1 MKKEEDLTLG
11 TPIFR
16 IIFHIDL
23 NAFFASCETTL
34 RPELQKLPLA
44 ITGEKSSK
52 RGIVVTANYVARQ
65 YGVHSAMPLMQ
76 AKKKCPSL
84 VVVAANFDLYRKI
97 SQQFIDLLHTY
108 SDKVEKASID
118 EAYVDVTHLYHQVHP
133 LLLAQQ
139 IQARILNELKIGCSI
154 GIAPNKFLAKMASD
168 MKKPN
173 GITVLRKRDLPKMLW
188 PLPIEEMFG
197 IGKAS
202 SPKLKQ
208 LGINTINDLVHYKDV
223 EKIEQL
229 FGRHALKWIEDA
241 KGNDQT
247 PINPNK
253 YEVPS
258 SIGHS
263 TTFAKDYCFDE
274 EIKAEAKR
282 MCIKTSNRLKRYQLY
297 AKTISIQLKDNT
309 FKQITRSKTV
319 EVPIQT
325 VSEIYPIIEELFEE
339 HWEGQPLRLVGV
351 NTTNLVSTNKV
362 TQQLNLFNYQSF
374 ATEEKLN
381 QTLQKIKTKHG
392 NHLIQK
398 GIQKGQK
405 NK

>member
-1 MKKEEDLTLG
+1 MG

-23 NAFFASCETTL
+23 NAFFASCETIL
-34 RPELQKLPLA
+34 RPELQNLPLA

-76 AKKKCPSL
+76 AKKKCPHL
-84 VVVAANFDLYRKI
+84 VVASANFDLYRKI
-97 SQQFIDLLHTY
+97 SQQFIQLLHEY
-108 SDKVEKASID
+108 SDQVEKASID
-118 EAYVDVTHLYHQVHP
+118 EAYVDVTHLYQEIHP
-133 LLLAQQ
+133 LHLAQQ
-139 IQARILNELKIGCSI
+139 IQQRIFNELKIGCSI
-154 GIAPNKFLAKMASD
+154 GVAPNKFLAKMASD

-173 GITVLRKRDLPKMLW
+173 GITVLRKRDLPHILW
-188 PLPIEEMFG
+188 PMPIEEMFG
-197 IGKAS
+197 VGKAS

-208 LGINTINDLVHYKDV
+208 LGINTIGDLVHYKDV
-223 EKIEQL
+223 DKIEQL
-229 FGRHALKWIEDA
+229 FGHHALKWIENA
-241 KGNDQT
+241 KGNDQN

-263 TTFAKDYCFDE
+263 TTFSKDYCFDE

-282 MCIKTSNRLKRYQLY
+282 MCIKTSNRLKKYGLY
-297 AKTISIQLKDNT
+297 AKTISIQLKDT
-309 FKQITRSKTV
+309 SFKQITRSQTV
-319 EVPIQT
+319 QVPIQS
-325 VSEIYPIIEELFEE
+325 VNELHPIIEELFDE
-339 HWEGQPLRLVGV
+339 HWEGQALRLIGV
-351 NTTNLVSTNKV
+351 NTTNLVNTNKV

-374 ATEEKLN
+374 ASEEKLN
-381 QTLQKIKTKHG
+381 QTIQQIKTKHG
-392 NHLIQK
+392 THLIQK

-405 NK
+405 

>member
-1 MKKEEDLTLG
+1 MG

-23 NAFFASCETTL
+23 NAFFASCETIL
-34 RPELQKLPLA
+34 RPELQNLPLA

-76 AKKKCPSL
+76 AKKKCPHL
-84 VVVAANFDLYRKI
+84 VVASANFDLYRKI
-97 SQQFIDLLHTY
+97 SQQFIQLLHEY
-108 SDKVEKASID
+108 SDQVEKASID
-118 EAYVDVTHLYHQVHP
+118 EAYVDVTHLYQEIHP
-133 LLLAQQ
+133 LHLAQQ
-139 IQARILNELKIGCSI
+139 IQQRIFNELKIGCSI
-154 GIAPNKFLAKMASD
+154 GVAPNKFLAKMASD

-173 GITVLRKRDLPKMLW
+173 GITVLRKRDLPHILW
-188 PLPIEEMFG
+188 PMPIEEMFG
-197 IGKAS
+197 VGKAS

-208 LGINTINDLVHYKDV
+208 LGINTIGDLVHYKDV
-223 EKIEQL
+223 DKIEQL
-229 FGRHALKWIEDA
+229 FGHHALKWIENA
-241 KGNDQT
+241 KGNDQN

-263 TTFAKDYCFDE
+263 TTFSKDYCFAE

-282 MCIKTSNRLKRYQLY
+282 MCIKTSNRLKKYGLY
-297 AKTISIQLKDNT
+297 AKTISIQLKDT
-309 FKQITRSKTV
+309 SFKQITRSQTV
-319 EVPIQT
+319 QVPIQS
-325 VSEIYPIIEELFEE
+325 VNELYPIIEELFDE
-339 HWEGQPLRLVGV
+339 HWEGQALRLIGV
-351 NTTNLVSTNKV
+351 NTTNLVNTNKV

-374 ATEEKLN
+374 ASEEKLN
-381 QTLQKIKTKHG
+381 QTIQQIKTKHG
-392 NHLIQK
+392 THLIQK

-405 NK
+405 

>member
-1 MKKEEDLTLG
+1 MG

-23 NAFFASCETTL
+23 NAFFASCETIL
-34 RPELQKLPLA
+34 RPELQNLPLA

-76 AKKKCPSL
+76 AKKKCPHL
-84 VVVAANFDLYRKI
+84 VVASANFDLYRKI
-97 SQQFIDLLHTY
+97 SQQFIQLLHEY
-108 SDKVEKASID
+108 SDQVEKASID
-118 EAYVDVTHLYHQVHP
+118 EAYVDVTHLYQEIHP
-133 LLLAQQ
+133 LHLAQQ
-139 IQARILNELKIGCSI
+139 IQQRIFNELKIGCSI

-173 GITVLRKRDLPKMLW
+173 GITVLRKRDLPHILW
-188 PLPIEEMFG
+188 PMPIEEMFG
-197 IGKAS
+197 VGKAS

-208 LGINTINDLVHYKDV
+208 LGINTIGDLVHYKDV
-223 EKIEQL
+223 DKIEQL
-229 FGRHALKWIEDA
+229 FGHHALKWIENA
-241 KGNDQT
+241 KGNDQN

-263 TTFAKDYCFDE
+263 TTFSKDYCFDE
-274 EIKAEAKR
+274 EIKAEARR
-282 MCIKTSNRLKRYQLY
+282 MCIKTSNRLKKYGLY
-297 AKTISIQLKDNT
+297 AKTISIQLKDT
-309 FKQITRSKTV
+309 SFKQITRSQTV
-319 EVPIQT
+319 QVPIQS
-325 VSEIYPIIEELFEE
+325 VNELYPIIEELFDE
-339 HWEGQPLRLVGV
+339 HWEGQALRLIGV
-351 NTTNLVSTNKV
+351 NTTNLVNTNKV

-374 ATEEKLN
+374 ASEEKLN
-381 QTLQKIKTKHG
+381 QTIQQIKTKHG
-392 NHLIQK
+392 THLIQK

-405 NK
+405 

>member
-1 MKKEEDLTLG
+1 MG

-23 NAFFASCETTL
+23 NAFFASCETIL
-34 RPELQKLPLA
+34 RPELQNLPLA

-76 AKKKCPSL
+76 AKKKCPHL
-84 VVVAANFDLYRKI
+84 VVASANFDLYRKI
-97 SQQFIDLLHTY
+97 SQQFIQLLHEY
-108 SDKVEKASID
+108 SDQVEKASID
-118 EAYVDVTHLYHQVHP
+118 EAYVDVTHLYQEIHP
-133 LLLAQQ
+133 LHLAQQ
-139 IQARILNELKIGCSI
+139 IQQRIFNELKIGCSI

-173 GITVLRKRDLPKMLW
+173 GITVLRKRDLPHILW
-188 PLPIEEMFG
+188 PMPIEEMFG
-197 IGKAS
+197 VGKAS

-208 LGINTINDLVHYKDV
+208 LGINTFGDLVHYKDV
-223 EKIEQL
+223 DKIEQL
-229 FGRHALKWIEDA
+229 FGHHALKWIENA
-241 KGNDQT
+241 KGNDQN

-263 TTFAKDYCFDE
+263 TTFSKDYCFDE

-282 MCIKTSNRLKRYQLY
+282 MCIKTSNRLKKYGLY
-297 AKTISIQLKDNT
+297 AKTISIQLKDT
-309 FKQITRSKTV
+309 SFKQITRSQTV
-319 EVPIQT
+319 QVPIQS
-325 VSEIYPIIEELFEE
+325 VNELYPIIEELFDE
-339 HWEGQPLRLVGV
+339 HWEGQALRLIGV
-351 NTTNLVSTNKV
+351 NTTNLVNTNKV

-374 ATEEKLN
+374 ASEEKLN
-381 QTLQKIKTKHG
+381 QTIQQIKTKHG
-392 NHLIQK
+392 THLIQK

-405 NK
+405 

>member
-1 MKKEEDLTLG
+1 MG

-23 NAFFASCETTL
+23 NAFFASCETIL
-34 RPELQKLPLA
+34 RPELQNLPLA

-76 AKKKCPSL
+76 AKKKCPHL
-84 VVVAANFDLYRKI
+84 VVASANFDLYRKI
-97 SQQFIDLLHTY
+97 SQQFIQLLHEY
-108 SDKVEKASID
+108 SDQVEKASID
-118 EAYVDVTHLYHQVHP
+118 EAYVDVTHLYQEIHP
-133 LLLAQQ
+133 LHLAQQ
-139 IQARILNELKIGCSI
+139 IQQRIFNELKIGCSI

-173 GITVLRKRDLPKMLW
+173 GITVLRKRDLPHILW
-188 PLPIEEMFG
+188 PMPIEEMFG
-197 IGKAS
+197 VGKAS

-208 LGINTINDLVHYKDV
+208 LGINTIGDLVHYKDV
-223 EKIEQL
+223 DKIEQL
-229 FGRHALKWIEDA
+229 FGHHALKWIENA
-241 KGNDQT
+241 KGNDQN

-263 TTFAKDYCFDE
+263 TTFSKDYCFAE

-282 MCIKTSNRLKRYQLY
+282 MCIKTSNRLKKYGLY
-297 AKTISIQLKDNT
+297 AKTISIQLKDT
-309 FKQITRSKTV
+309 SFKQITRSQTV
-319 EVPIQT
+319 QIPIQS
-325 VSEIYPIIEELFEE
+325 VNELYPIIEELFDE
-339 HWEGQPLRLVGV
+339 HWEGQALRLIGV
-351 NTTNLVSTNKV
+351 NTTNLVNTNKV

-374 ATEEKLN
+374 ASEEKLN
-381 QTLQKIKTKHG
+381 QTIQQIKTKHG
-392 NHLIQK
+392 THLIQK

-405 NK
+405 

>member
-1 MKKEEDLTLG
+1 MG

-23 NAFFASCETTL
+23 NAFFASCETIL
-34 RPELQKLPLA
+34 RPELQNLPLA

-76 AKKKCPSL
+76 AKKKCPHL
-84 VVVAANFDLYRKI
+84 VVASANFDLYRKI
-97 SQQFIDLLHTY
+97 SQQFIQLLHEY
-108 SDKVEKASID
+108 SDQVEKASID
-118 EAYVDVTHLYHQVHP
+118 EAYVDVTHLYQEIHP
-133 LLLAQQ
+133 LHLAQQ
-139 IQARILNELKIGCSI
+139 IQQRIFNELKIGCSI
-154 GIAPNKFLAKMASD
+154 GVAPNKFLAKMASD

-173 GITVLRKRDLPKMLW
+173 GITVLRKRDLPHILW
-188 PLPIEEMFG
+188 PMPIEEMFG
-197 IGKAS
+197 VGKAS

-208 LGINTINDLVHYKDV
+208 LGINTIGDLVHYKDV
-223 EKIEQL
+223 DKIEQL
-229 FGRHALKWIEDA
+229 FGHHALKWIENA
-241 KGNDQT
+241 KGNDQN

-263 TTFAKDYCFDE
+263 TTFSKDYCFDE

-282 MCIKTSNRLKRYQLY
+282 MCIKTSNRLKKYGLY
-297 AKTISIQLKDNT
+297 AKTISIQLKDT
-309 FKQITRSKTV
+309 SFKQITRSQTV
-319 EVPIQT
+319 QVPIQS
-325 VSEIYPIIEELFEE
+325 VNELYPIIEELFDE
-339 HWEGQPLRLVGV
+339 HWEGQALSLIGV
-351 NTTNLVSTNKV
+351 NTTNLVNTNKV

-374 ATEEKLN
+374 ASEEKLN
-381 QTLQKIKTKHG
+381 QTIQQIKTKHG
-392 NHLIQK
+392 THLIQK

-405 NK
+405 

>member
-1 MKKEEDLTLG
+1 MG

-23 NAFFASCETTL
+23 NAFFASCETIL
-34 RPELQKLPLA
+34 RPELQNLPLA

-76 AKKKCPSL
+76 AKKKCPHL
-84 VVVAANFDLYRKI
+84 VVASANFDLYRKI
-97 SQQFIDLLHTY
+97 SQQFIQLLHEY
-108 SDKVEKASID
+108 SDQVEKASID
-118 EAYVDVTHLYHQVHP
+118 EAYVDVTHLYQEIHP
-133 LLLAQQ
+133 LHLAQQ
-139 IQARILNELKIGCSI
+139 IQQRILNELKIGCSI
-154 GIAPNKFLAKMASD
+154 GVAPNKFLAKMASD

-173 GITVLRKRDLPKMLW
+173 GISVLRKRDLPHILW
-188 PLPIEEMFG
+188 PMPIEEMFG
-197 IGKAS
+197 VGKAS

-208 LGINTINDLVHYKDV
+208 LGINTIGDLVHYKDV
-223 EKIEQL
+223 DKIEQL
-229 FGRHALKWIEDA
+229 FGHHALKWIENA
-241 KGNDQT
+241 KGNDQN

-263 TTFAKDYCFDE
+263 TTFSKDYCFDE

-282 MCIKTSNRLKRYQLY
+282 MCIKTSNRLKKYGLY
-297 AKTISIQLKDNT
+297 AKTISIQLKDT
-309 FKQITRSKTV
+309 SFKQITRSQTV
-319 EVPIQT
+319 QVPIQS
-325 VSEIYPIIEELFEE
+325 VNELYPIIEELFDE
-339 HWEGQPLRLVGV
+339 HWEGQALRLIGV
-351 NTTNLVSTNKV
+351 NTTNLVNTNKV

-374 ATEEKLN
+374 ASEEKLN
-381 QTLQKIKTKHG
+381 QTIQQIKTKHG
-392 NHLIQK
+392 THLIQK

-405 NK
+405 

>member
-1 MKKEEDLTLG
+1 MGE
-11 TPIFR
+11 PIFR

-23 NAFFASCETTL
+23 NAFFASCETIL
-34 RPELQKLPLA
+34 RPELQNLPLA

-76 AKKKCPSL
+76 AKKKCPHL
-84 VVVAANFDLYRKI
+84 VVASANFDLYRKI
-97 SQQFIDLLHTY
+97 SQQFIQLLHEY
-108 SDKVEKASID
+108 SDQVEKASID
-118 EAYVDVTHLYHQVHP
+118 EAYVDVTHLYQEIHP
-133 LLLAQQ
+133 LHLAQQ
-139 IQARILNELKIGCSI
+139 IQQRIFNELKIGCSI

-173 GITVLRKRDLPKMLW
+173 GITVLRKRDLPHILW
-188 PLPIEEMFG
+188 PMPIEEMFG
-197 IGKAS
+197 VGKAS

-208 LGINTINDLVHYKDV
+208 LGINTIGDLVHYKDV
-223 EKIEQL
+223 DKIEQL
-229 FGRHALKWIEDA
+229 FGHHALKWIENA
-241 KGNDQT
+241 KGNDQN

-263 TTFAKDYCFDE
+263 TTFSKDYCFDE

-282 MCIKTSNRLKRYQLY
+282 MCIKTSNRLKKYGLY
-297 AKTISIQLKDNT
+297 AKTISIQLKDT
-309 FKQITRSKTV
+309 SFKQITRSQTV
-319 EVPIQT
+319 QVPIQS
-325 VSEIYPIIEELFEE
+325 VNELYPIIEELFDE
-339 HWEGQPLRLVGV
+339 HWEGQALRLIGV
-351 NTTNLVSTNKV
+351 NTTNLVNTNKV

-374 ATEEKLN
+374 ASEEKLN
-381 QTLQKIKTKHG
+381 QTIQQIKTKHG
-392 NHLIQK
+392 THLIQK

-405 NK
+405 

>member
-1 MKKEEDLTLG
+1 MG

-23 NAFFASCETTL
+23 NAFFASCETIL
-34 RPELQKLPLA
+34 RPELQNLPLA

-76 AKKKCPSL
+76 AKKKCPHL
-84 VVVAANFDLYRKI
+84 VVASANFDLYRKI
-97 SQQFIDLLHTY
+97 SQQFIQLLHEY
-108 SDKVEKASID
+108 SDQVEKASID
-118 EAYVDVTHLYHQVHP
+118 EAYVDVTHLYQEIHP
-133 LLLAQQ
+133 LHLAQQ
-139 IQARILNELKIGCSI
+139 IQQRIFNELKIGCSI
-154 GIAPNKFLAKMASD
+154 GVAPNKFLAKMASD

-173 GITVLRKRDLPKMLW
+173 GITVLRKRDLPHILW
-188 PLPIEEMFG
+188 PMPIEEMFG
-197 IGKAS
+197 VGKAS

-208 LGINTINDLVHYKDV
+208 LGINTIGDLVHYKDV
-223 EKIEQL
+223 DKIEQL
-229 FGRHALKWIEDA
+229 FGHHALKWIENA
-241 KGNDQT
+241 KGNDQN

-263 TTFAKDYCFDE
+263 TTFSKDYCFDE

-282 MCIKTSNRLKRYQLY
+282 MCIKTSNRLKKYGLY
-297 AKTISIQLKDNT
+297 AKTISIQLKDT
-309 FKQITRSKTV
+309 SFKQITRSQTV
-319 EVPIQT
+319 QIPIQS
-325 VSEIYPIIEELFEE
+325 VNELYPIIEELFDE
-339 HWEGQPLRLVGV
+339 HWEGQALRLIGV
-351 NTTNLVSTNKV
+351 NTTNLVNTNKV

-374 ATEEKLN
+374 ASEEKLN
-381 QTLQKIKTKHG
+381 QTIQQIKTKHG
-392 NHLIQK
+392 THLIQK

-405 NK
+405 

>member
-1 MKKEEDLTLG
+1 MG

-23 NAFFASCETTL
+23 NAFFASCETIL
-34 RPELQKLPLA
+34 RPELQNLPLA

-76 AKKKCPSL
+76 AKKKCPHL
-84 VVVAANFDLYRKI
+84 VVASANFDLYRKI
-97 SQQFIDLLHTY
+97 SQQFIQLLHEY
-108 SDKVEKASID
+108 SDQVEKASID
-118 EAYVDVTHLYHQVHP
+118 EAYVDVTHLYQEIHP
-133 LLLAQQ
+133 LHLAQQ
-139 IQARILNELKIGCSI
+139 IQQRILNELKIGCSI
-154 GIAPNKFLAKMASD
+154 GVAPNKFLAKMASD

-173 GITVLRKRDLPKMLW
+173 GITVLRKRDLPHILW
-188 PLPIEEMFG
+188 PMPIEEMFG
-197 IGKAS
+197 VGKAS

-208 LGINTINDLVHYKDV
+208 LGINTIGDLVHYKDV
-223 EKIEQL
+223 DKIEQL
-229 FGRHALKWIEDA
+229 FGHHALKWIENA
-241 KGNDQT
+241 KGNDQN

-263 TTFAKDYCFDE
+263 TTFSKDYCFAE

-282 MCIKTSNRLKRYQLY
+282 MCIKTSNRLKKYGLY
-297 AKTISIQLKDNT
+297 AKTISIQLKDT
-309 FKQITRSKTV
+309 SFKQITRSQTV
-319 EVPIQT
+319 QIPIQS
-325 VSEIYPIIEELFEE
+325 VNELYPIIEELFDE
-339 HWEGQPLRLVGV
+339 HWEGQALRLIGV
-351 NTTNLVSTNKV
+351 NTTNLVNTNKV

-374 ATEEKLN
+374 ASEEKLN
-381 QTLQKIKTKHG
+381 QTIQQIKTKHG
-392 NHLIQK
+392 THLIQK

-405 NK
+405 

>member
-1 MKKEEDLTLG
+1 MG

-23 NAFFASCETTL
+23 NAFFASCETIL
-34 RPELQKLPLA
+34 RPELQNLPLA

-76 AKKKCPSL
+76 AKKKCPHL
-84 VVVAANFDLYRKI
+84 VVASANFDLYRKI
-97 SQQFIDLLHTY
+97 SQQFIQLLHEY
-108 SDKVEKASID
+108 SDQVEKASID
-118 EAYVDVTHLYHQVHP
+118 EAYVDVTHLYQEIHP
-133 LLLAQQ
+133 LHLAQQ
-139 IQARILNELKIGCSI
+139 IQQRILSELKIGCSI
-154 GIAPNKFLAKMASD
+154 GVAPNKFLAKMASD

-173 GITVLRKRDLPKMLW
+173 GITVLRKRDLPHILW
-188 PLPIEEMFG
+188 PMPIEEMFG
-197 IGKAS
+197 VGKAS

-208 LGINTINDLVHYKDV
+208 LGINTIGDLVHYKDV
-223 EKIEQL
+223 DKIEQL
-229 FGRHALKWIEDA
+229 FGHHALKWIENA
-241 KGNDQT
+241 KGNDQN

-263 TTFAKDYCFDE
+263 TTFSKDYCFDE

-282 MCIKTSNRLKRYQLY
+282 MCIKTSNRLKKYGLY
-297 AKTISIQLKDNT
+297 AKTISIQLKDT
-309 FKQITRSKTV
+309 SFKQITRSQTV
-319 EVPIQT
+319 QIPIQS
-325 VSEIYPIIEELFEE
+325 VNELYPIIEELFDE
-339 HWEGQPLRLVGV
+339 HWEGQALRLIGV
-351 NTTNLVSTNKV
+351 NTTNLVNTNKV

-374 ATEEKLN
+374 ASEEKLN
-381 QTLQKIKTKHG
+381 QTIQQIKTKHG
-392 NHLIQK
+392 THLIQK

-405 NK
+405 

>member
-1 MKKEEDLTLG
+1 MG

-23 NAFFASCETTL
+23 NAFFASCETIL
-34 RPELQKLPLA
+34 RPELQNLPLA

-76 AKKKCPSL
+76 AKKKCPHL
-84 VVVAANFDLYRKI
+84 VVASANFDLYRKI
-97 SQQFIDLLHTY
+97 SQQFIQLLHEY
-108 SDKVEKASID
+108 SDQVEKASID
-118 EAYVDVTHLYHQVHP
+118 EAYVDVTHLYQEIHP
-133 LLLAQQ
+133 LHLAQQ
-139 IQARILNELKIGCSI
+139 IQQRILNELKIGCSI
-154 GIAPNKFLAKMASD
+154 GVAPNKFLAKMASD

-173 GITVLRKRDLPKMLW
+173 GITVLRKRDLPHILW
-188 PLPIEEMFG
+188 PMPIEEMFG
-197 IGKAS
+197 VGKAS

-208 LGINTINDLVHYKDV
+208 LGINTIGDLVHYKDV
-223 EKIEQL
+223 DKIEQL
-229 FGRHALKWIEDA
+229 FGHHALKWIENA
-241 KGNDQT
+241 KGNDQN

-263 TTFAKDYCFDE
+263 TTFSKDYCFDE

-282 MCIKTSNRLKRYQLY
+282 MCIKTSNRLKKYGLY
-297 AKTISIQLKDNT
+297 AKTISIQLKDT
-309 FKQITRSKTV
+309 SFKQITRSQTV
-319 EVPIQT
+319 QIPIQS
-325 VSEIYPIIEELFEE
+325 VNELYPIIEELFDE
-339 HWEGQPLRLVGV
+339 HWEGQALRLIGV
-351 NTTNLVSTNKV
+351 NTTNLVNTNKV

-374 ATEEKLN
+374 ASEEKLN
-381 QTLQKIKTKHG
+381 QTIQQIKTKHG
-392 NHLIQK
+392 THLIQK

-405 NK
+405 

>member
-1 MKKEEDLTLG
+1 MG

-23 NAFFASCETTL
+23 NAFFASCETIL
-34 RPELQKLPLA
+34 RPELQNLPLA

-76 AKKKCPSL
+76 AKKKCPHL
-84 VVVAANFDLYRKI
+84 VVASANFDLYRKI
-97 SQQFIDLLHTY
+97 SQQFIQLLHEY
-108 SDKVEKASID
+108 SDQVEKASID
-118 EAYVDVTHLYHQVHP
+118 EAYVDVTHLYQEIHP
-133 LLLAQQ
+133 LHLAQQ
-139 IQARILNELKIGCSI
+139 IQQRILNELKIGCSI
-154 GIAPNKFLAKMASD
+154 GVAPNKFLAKMASD

-173 GITVLRKRDLPKMLW
+173 GITVLRKRDLPHILW
-188 PLPIEEMFG
+188 PMPIEEMFG
-197 IGKAS
+197 VGKAS

-208 LGINTINDLVHYKDV
+208 LGINTIGDLVHYKDV
-223 EKIEQL
+223 DKIEQL
-229 FGRHALKWIEDA
+229 FGHHALKWIENA
-241 KGNDQT
+241 KGNDQN

-263 TTFAKDYCFDE
+263 TTFSKDYCFDE

-282 MCIKTSNRLKRYQLY
+282 MCIKTSNRLKKYGLY
-297 AKTISIQLKDNT
+297 AKTISIQLKDT
-309 FKQITRSKTV
+309 SFKQITRSQTV
-319 EVPIQT
+319 QVPIQS
-325 VSEIYPIIEELFEE
+325 VNELYPIIEELFDE
-339 HWEGQPLRLVGV
+339 HWEGQALRLIGV
-351 NTTNLVSTNKV
+351 NTTNLVNTNKV

-374 ATEEKLN
+374 ASEEKLN
-381 QTLQKIKTKHG
+381 QTIQQIKPKHG
-392 NHLIQK
+392 THLIQK

-405 NK
+405 

>member
-1 MKKEEDLTLG
+1 MG

-23 NAFFASCETTL
+23 NAFFASCETIL
-34 RPELQKLPLA
+34 RPELQNLPLA

-76 AKKKCPSL
+76 AKKKCPHL
-84 VVVAANFDLYRKI
+84 VVASANFDLYRKI
-97 SQQFIDLLHTY
+97 SQQFIQLLHEY
-108 SDKVEKASID
+108 SDQVEKASID
-118 EAYVDVTHLYHQVHP
+118 EAYVDVTHLYQEIHP
-133 LLLAQQ
+133 LHLAQQ
-139 IQARILNELKIGCSI
+139 IQQRIFNELKIGCSI

-173 GITVLRKRDLPKMLW
+173 GITVLRKRDLPHILW
-188 PLPIEEMFG
+188 PMPIEEMFG
-197 IGKAS
+197 VGKAS

-208 LGINTINDLVHYKDV
+208 LGINTIGDLVHYKDV
-223 EKIEQL
+223 DKIEQL
-229 FGRHALKWIEDA
+229 FGHHALKWIENA
-241 KGNDQT
+241 KGNDQN

-263 TTFAKDYCFDE
+263 TTFSKDYCFDE

-282 MCIKTSNRLKRYQLY
+282 MCIKTSNRLKKYGLY
-297 AKTISIQLKDNT
+297 AKTISIQLKDT
-309 FKQITRSKTV
+309 SFKQITRSQTV
-319 EVPIQT
+319 QVPIQS
-325 VSEIYPIIEELFEE
+325 VNELYPIIEELFDE
-339 HWEGQPLRLVGV
+339 HWEGQALRLIGV
-351 NTTNLVSTNKV
+351 NTTNLVNTNKV

-374 ATEEKLN
+374 ASEEKLN
-381 QTLQKIKTKHG
+381 QTIQQIKTKHG
-392 NHLIQK
+392 THLIQK
-398 GIQKGQK
+398 GIQKG
-405 NK
+405 

>member
-1 MKKEEDLTLG
+1 MG

-23 NAFFASCETTL
+23 NAFFASCETIL
-34 RPELQKLPLA
+34 RPELQNLPLA

-76 AKKKCPSL
+76 AKKKCPRL
-84 VVVAANFDLYRKI
+84 VVASANFDLYRKI
-97 SQQFIDLLHTY
+97 SQQFIQLLHEY
-108 SDKVEKASID
+108 SDQVEKASID
-118 EAYVDVTHLYHQVHP
+118 EAYVDVTHLYQEIHP
-133 LLLAQQ
+133 LHLAQQ
-139 IQARILNELKIGCSI
+139 IQQRIFNELKIGCSI
-154 GIAPNKFLAKMASD
+154 GVAPNKFLAKMASD

-173 GITVLRKRDLPKMLW
+173 GITVLRKRDLPHILW
-188 PLPIEEMFG
+188 PMPIEEMFG
-197 IGKAS
+197 VGKAS

-208 LGINTINDLVHYKDV
+208 LGINTIGDLVHYKDV
-223 EKIEQL
+223 DKIEQL
-229 FGRHALKWIEDA
+229 FGHHALKWIENA
-241 KGNDQT
+241 KGNDQN

-263 TTFAKDYCFDE
+263 TTFSKDYCFDE

-282 MCIKTSNRLKRYQLY
+282 MCIKTSNRLKKYGLY
-297 AKTISIQLKDNT
+297 AKTISIQLKDT
-309 FKQITRSKTV
+309 SFKQITRSQTV
-319 EVPIQT
+319 QVPIQS
-325 VSEIYPIIEELFEE
+325 VNELYPIIEELFDE
-339 HWEGQPLRLVGV
+339 HWEGQALRLIGV
-351 NTTNLVSTNKV
+351 NTTNLVNTNKV

-374 ATEEKLN
+374 ASEEKLN
-381 QTLQKIKTKHG
+381 QTIQQIKTKHG
-392 NHLIQK
+392 THLIQK

-405 NK
+405 

>member
-1 MKKEEDLTLG
+1 MG

-16 IIFHIDL
+16 IIFHIDF
-23 NAFFASCETTL
+23 NAVFASCETIL
-34 RPELQKLPLA
+34 RPELQNLPLA

-76 AKKKCPSL
+76 AKKKCPHL
-84 VVVAANFDLYRKI
+84 VVASANFDLYRKI
-97 SQQFIDLLHTY
+97 SQQFIQLLHEY
-108 SDKVEKASID
+108 SDQVEKASID
-118 EAYVDVTHLYHQVHP
+118 EAYVDVTHLYQEIHP
-133 LLLAQQ
+133 LHLAQQ
-139 IQARILNELKIGCSI
+139 IQQRIFNELKIGCSI

-173 GITVLRKRDLPKMLW
+173 GITVLRKRDLPHILW
-188 PLPIEEMFG
+188 PMPIEEMFG
-197 IGKAS
+197 VGKAS

-208 LGINTINDLVHYKDV
+208 LGINTIGDLVHYKDV
-223 EKIEQL
+223 DKIEQL
-229 FGRHALKWIEDA
+229 FGHHALKWIENA
-241 KGNDQT
+241 KGNDQN

-263 TTFAKDYCFDE
+263 TTFSKDYCFDE

-282 MCIKTSNRLKRYQLY
+282 MCIKTSNRLKKYGLY
-297 AKTISIQLKDNT
+297 AKTISIQLKDT
-309 FKQITRSKTV
+309 SFKQITRSQTV
-319 EVPIQT
+319 QVPIQS
-325 VSEIYPIIEELFEE
+325 VNELYPIIEELFDE
-339 HWEGQPLRLVGV
+339 HWEGQALRLIGV
-351 NTTNLVSTNKV
+351 NTTNLVNTNKV

-374 ATEEKLN
+374 ASEEKLN
-381 QTLQKIKTKHG
+381 QTIQQIKTKHG
-392 NHLIQK
+392 THLIQK

-405 NK
+405 

>member
-1 MKKEEDLTLG
+1 MG

-23 NAFFASCETTL
+23 NAFFASCETIL
-34 RPELQKLPLA
+34 RPELQNLPLA

-76 AKKKCPSL
+76 AKKKCPHL
-84 VVVAANFDLYRKI
+84 VVASANFDLYRKI
-97 SQQFIDLLHTY
+97 SQQFIQLLHEY
-108 SDKVEKASID
+108 SDQVEKASID
-118 EAYVDVTHLYHQVHP
+118 EAYVDVTHLYQEIHP
-133 LLLAQQ
+133 LHLAQQ
-139 IQARILNELKIGCSI
+139 IQQRILNELKIGCSI
-154 GIAPNKFLAKMASD
+154 GVAPNKFLAKMASD

-173 GITVLRKRDLPKMLW
+173 GITVLRKRDLPHILW
-188 PLPIEEMFG
+188 PMPIEEMFG
-197 IGKAS
+197 VGKAS

-208 LGINTINDLVHYKDV
+208 LGINTIGDLVHYKDV
-223 EKIEQL
+223 DKIEQL
-229 FGRHALKWIEDA
+229 FGHHALKWIENA
-241 KGNDQT
+241 KGNDQN

-263 TTFAKDYCFDE
+263 TTFSKDYCFDE

-282 MCIKTSNRLKRYQLY
+282 MCIKTSNRLKKYGLY
-297 AKTISIQLKDNT
+297 AKTISIQLKDT
-309 FKQITRSKTV
+309 SFKQITRSQTV
-319 EVPIQT
+319 QVPIQS
-325 VSEIYPIIEELFEE
+325 VNELYPIIEELFDE
-339 HWEGQPLRLVGV
+339 HWEGQALRLIGV
-351 NTTNLVSTNKV
+351 NTTNLVNTNKV

-374 ATEEKLN
+374 ASEEKLN
-381 QTLQKIKTKHG
+381 QTIQKIKTKHG
-392 NHLIQK
+392 THLIQK

-405 NK
+405 

>member
-1 MKKEEDLTLG
+1 MG

-23 NAFFASCETTL
+23 NAFFASCETIL
-34 RPELQKLPLA
+34 RPELQNLPLA

-76 AKKKCPSL
+76 AKKKCPHL
-84 VVVAANFDLYRKI
+84 VVASANFDLYRKI
-97 SQQFIDLLHTY
+97 SQQFIQLLHEY
-108 SDKVEKASID
+108 SDQVEKASID
-118 EAYVDVTHLYHQVHP
+118 EAYVDVTHLYQEIHP
-133 LLLAQQ
+133 LHLAQQ
-139 IQARILNELKIGCSI
+139 IQQRIFNELKIGCSI

-173 GITVLRKRDLPKMLW
+173 GITVLRKRDLPHILW
-188 PLPIEEMFG
+188 PMPIEEMFG
-197 IGKAS
+197 VGKAS

-208 LGINTINDLVHYKDV
+208 LGINTIGDLVHYKDV
-223 EKIEQL
+223 DKIEQL
-229 FGRHALKWIEDA
+229 FGHHALKWIENA
-241 KGNDQT
+241 KGNDQN

-263 TTFAKDYCFDE
+263 TTFSKDYCFDE

-282 MCIKTSNRLKRYQLY
+282 MCIKTSNRLKKYGLY
-297 AKTISIQLKDNT
+297 AKTISIQLKDT
-309 FKQITRSKTV
+309 SFKQITRSQTV
-319 EVPIQT
+319 QVPIQS
-325 VSEIYPIIEELFEE
+325 VNELYPIIEELFDE
-339 HWEGQPLRLVGV
+339 HWEGQALLLIGV
-351 NTTNLVSTNKV
+351 NTTNLVNTNKV

-374 ATEEKLN
+374 ASEEKLN
-381 QTLQKIKTKHG
+381 QTIQQIKTKHG
-392 NHLIQK
+392 THLIQK

-405 NK
+405 

>member
-1 MKKEEDLTLG
+1 MG

-23 NAFFASCETTL
+23 NAFFASCETIL
-34 RPELQKLPLA
+34 RPELQNLPLA

-76 AKKKCPSL
+76 AKKKCPHL
-84 VVVAANFDLYRKI
+84 VVASANFDLYRKI
-97 SQQFIDLLHTY
+97 SQQFIQLLHEY
-108 SDKVEKASID
+108 SDQVEKASID
-118 EAYVDVTHLYHQVHP
+118 EAYVDVTHLYQEIHP
-133 LLLAQQ
+133 LHLAQQ
-139 IQARILNELKIGCSI
+139 IQQRIFNELKIGCSI

-173 GITVLRKRDLPKMLW
+173 GITVLRKRDLPHILW
-188 PLPIEEMFG
+188 PMPIEEMFG
-197 IGKAS
+197 VGKAS

-208 LGINTINDLVHYKDV
+208 LGINTIGDLVHYKDV
-223 EKIEQL
+223 DKIEQL
-229 FGRHALKWIEDA
+229 FGHHALKWIENA
-241 KGNDQT
+241 KGNDQN

-263 TTFAKDYCFDE
+263 TTFSKDYCFDE

-282 MCIKTSNRLKRYQLY
+282 MCIKTSNRLKKYGLY
-297 AKTISIQLKDNT
+297 AKTISIQLKDT
-309 FKQITRSKTV
+309 SFKQITRSQTV
-319 EVPIQT
+319 QVPIQS
-325 VSEIYPIIEELFEE
+325 VNELYPIIEELFDE
-339 HWEGQPLRLVGV
+339 HWEGQALRLIGV
-351 NTTNLVSTNKV
+351 NTTNLVNTNKV

-374 ATEEKLN
+374 ASEEKLN
-381 QTLQKIKTKHG
+381 QTIQQIKTKHG
-392 NHLIQK
+392 THLIQK

-405 NK
+405 

>member
-1 MKKEEDLTLG
+1 MG

-34 RPELQKLPLA
+34 RPELQNLPLA

-76 AKKKCPSL
+76 AKKKCPHL
-84 VVVAANFDLYRKI
+84 VVASANFDLYRKI
-97 SQQFIDLLHTY
+97 SQQFIQLLHEY
-108 SDKVEKASID
+108 SDQVEKASID
-118 EAYVDVTHLYHQVHP
+118 EAYVDVTHLYQEIHP
-133 LLLAQQ
+133 LHLAQQ
-139 IQARILNELKIGCSI
+139 IQQRIFNELKIGCSI
-154 GIAPNKFLAKMASD
+154 GVAPNKFLAKMASD

-173 GITVLRKRDLPKMLW
+173 GITVLRKRDLPHILW
-188 PLPIEEMFG
+188 PMPIEEMFG
-197 IGKAS
+197 VGKAS

-208 LGINTINDLVHYKDV
+208 LGINTIGDLVHYKDV
-223 EKIEQL
+223 DKIEQL
-229 FGRHALKWIEDA
+229 FGHHALKWIENA
-241 KGNDQT
+241 KGNDQN

-263 TTFAKDYCFDE
+263 TTFSKDYCFDE

-282 MCIKTSNRLKRYQLY
+282 MCIKTSNRLKKYGLY
-297 AKTISIQLKDNT
+297 AKTVSIQLKDT
-309 FKQITRSKTV
+309 SFKQITRS
-319 EVPIQT
+319 QT
-325 VSEIYPIIEELFEE
+325 VHIPLQSVNELYPIIEELFDE
-339 HWEGQPLRLVGV
+339 HWEGQALRLIGV
-351 NTTNLVSTNKV
+351 NTTNLVNTNKV

-374 ATEEKLN
+374 ASEEKLN
-381 QTLQKIKTKHG
+381 QTIQQIKTKHG
-392 NHLIQK
+392 THLIQK

-405 NK
+405 

>member
-1 MKKEEDLTLG
+1 MG

-34 RPELQKLPLA
+34 RPELQNLPLA

-76 AKKKCPSL
+76 AKKKCPHL
-84 VVVAANFDLYRKI
+84 VVASANFDLYRKI
-97 SQQFIDLLHTY
+97 SQQFIQLLHEY
-108 SDKVEKASID
+108 SDQVEKASID
-118 EAYVDVTHLYHQVHP
+118 EAYVDVTHLYQEIHP
-133 LLLAQQ
+133 LHLAQQ
-139 IQARILNELKIGCSI
+139 IQQRIFNELKIGCSI
-154 GIAPNKFLAKMASD
+154 GVAPNKFLAKMASD

-173 GITVLRKRDLPKMLW
+173 GITVLRKRDLPHILW
-188 PLPIEEMFG
+188 PMPIEEMFG
-197 IGKAS
+197 VGKAS

-208 LGINTINDLVHYKDV
+208 LGINTIGDLVHYKDV
-223 EKIEQL
+223 DKIEQL
-229 FGRHALKWIEDA
+229 FGHHALKWIENA
-241 KGNDQT
+241 KGNDQN

-263 TTFAKDYCFDE
+263 TTFSKDYCFDE

-282 MCIKTSNRLKRYQLY
+282 MCIKTSNRLKKYGLY
-297 AKTISIQLKDNT
+297 AKTVSIQLKDT
-309 FKQITRSKTV
+309 SFKQITRSQTV
-319 EVPIQT
+319 QIPIQS
-325 VSEIYPIIEELFEE
+325 VNELYPIIEELFDE
-339 HWEGQPLRLVGV
+339 HWEGQALRLIGV
-351 NTTNLVSTNKV
+351 NTTNLVNTNKV

-374 ATEEKLN
+374 ASEEKLN
-381 QTLQKIKTKHG
+381 QTIQQIKTKHG
-392 NHLIQK
+392 THLIQK

-405 NK
+405 

>member
-1 MKKEEDLTLG
+1 MG

-23 NAFFASCETTL
+23 NAFFASCETIL
-34 RPELQKLPLA
+34 RPELQNLPLA

-76 AKKKCPSL
+76 AKKKCPHL
-84 VVVAANFDLYRKI
+84 VVASANFDLYRKI
-97 SQQFIDLLHTY
+97 SQQFIQLLHEY
-108 SDKVEKASID
+108 SDQVEKASID
-118 EAYVDVTHLYHQVHP
+118 EAYVDVTHLYQEIHP
-133 LLLAQQ
+133 LHLAQQ
-139 IQARILNELKIGCSI
+139 IQQRIFNELKIGCSI
-154 GIAPNKFLAKMASD
+154 GVAPNKFLAKMASD

-173 GITVLRKRDLPKMLW
+173 GITVLRKRDLPHILW
-188 PLPIEEMFG
+188 PMPIEEMFG
-197 IGKAS
+197 VGKAS

-208 LGINTINDLVHYKDV
+208 LGINTIGDLVHYKDV
-223 EKIEQL
+223 VKIEQL
-229 FGRHALKWIEDA
+229 FGHHALKWIENA
-241 KGNDQT
+241 KGNDQN

-263 TTFAKDYCFDE
+263 TTFSKDYCFDE

-282 MCIKTSNRLKRYQLY
+282 MCIKTSNRLKKYGLY
-297 AKTISIQLKDNT
+297 AKTISIQLKDT
-309 FKQITRSKTV
+309 SFKQITRSQTV
-319 EVPIQT
+319 QVPIQS
-325 VSEIYPIIEELFEE
+325 VNELYPIIEELFDE
-339 HWEGQPLRLVGV
+339 HWEGQALRLIGV
-351 NTTNLVSTNKV
+351 NTTNLVNTNKV

-374 ATEEKLN
+374 ASEEKLN
-381 QTLQKIKTKHG
+381 QTIQQIKTKHG
-392 NHLIQK
+392 THLIQK

-405 NK
+405 

>member
-1 MKKEEDLTLG
+1 MG

-23 NAFFASCETTL
+23 NAFFASCETIL
-34 RPELQKLPLA
+34 RPELQNLPLA

-76 AKKKCPSL
+76 AKKKCPHL
-84 VVVAANFDLYRKI
+84 VVASANFDLYRKI
-97 SQQFIDLLHTY
+97 SQQFIQLLHEY
-108 SDKVEKASID
+108 SDQVEKASID
-118 EAYVDVTHLYHQVHP
+118 EAYVDVTHLYQEIHP
-133 LLLAQQ
+133 LHLAQQ
-139 IQARILNELKIGCSI
+139 IQQRIFNELKIGCSI

-173 GITVLRKRDLPKMLW
+173 GITVLRKRDLPHILW
-188 PLPIEEMFG
+188 PMPIEEMFG
-197 IGKAS
+197 VGKAS

-208 LGINTINDLVHYKDV
+208 LGINTIGDLVHYKDV
-223 EKIEQL
+223 DKIEQL
-229 FGRHALKWIEDA
+229 FGHHALKWIENA
-241 KGNDQT
+241 KGNDQN

-263 TTFAKDYCFDE
+263 TTFSKDYCFDE

-282 MCIKTSNRLKRYQLY
+282 MCIKTSNRLKKYGLY
-297 AKTISIQLKDNT
+297 AKTISIQLKDT
-309 FKQITRSKTV
+309 SFKQITRSQTV
-319 EVPIQT
+319 QVPIQS
-325 VSEIYPIIEELFEE
+325 VNELYPIIEELFDE
-339 HWEGQPLRLVGV
+339 HWEGQALRLIGV
-351 NTTNLVSTNKV
+351 NTTNLVNTNKV

-374 ATEEKLN
+374 ASEEKLN
-381 QTLQKIKTKHG
+381 QTIQQIKTKHG
-392 NHLIQK
+392 THLIQK

-405 NK
+405 LL

>member
-1 MKKEEDLTLG
+1 MG

-34 RPELQKLPLA
+34 RPELQNLPLA

-76 AKKKCPSL
+76 AKKKCPHL
-84 VVVAANFDLYRKI
+84 VVASANFDLYRKI
-97 SQQFIDLLHTY
+97 SQQFIQLLHEY
-108 SDKVEKASID
+108 SDQVEKASID
-118 EAYVDVTHLYHQVHP
+118 EAYVDVTHLYQEIHP
-133 LLLAQQ
+133 LHLAQQ
-139 IQARILNELKIGCSI
+139 IQQRIFNELKIGCSI
-154 GIAPNKFLAKMASD
+154 GVAPNKFLAKMASD

-173 GITVLRKRDLPKMLW
+173 GITVLRKRDLPHILW
-188 PLPIEEMFG
+188 PMPIEEMFG
-197 IGKAS
+197 VGKAS

-208 LGINTINDLVHYKDV
+208 LGINTIGDLVHYKDV
-223 EKIEQL
+223 DKIEQL
-229 FGRHALKWIEDA
+229 FGHHALKWIENA
-241 KGNDQT
+241 KGNDQNA
-247 PINPNK
+247 INPNK

-263 TTFAKDYCFDE
+263 TTFSKDYCFDE

-282 MCIKTSNRLKRYQLY
+282 MCIKTSNRLKKYGLY
-297 AKTISIQLKDNT
+297 AKTISIQLKDT
-309 FKQITRSKTV
+309 SFKQITRSQTV
-319 EVPIQT
+319 QIPIQS
-325 VSEIYPIIEELFEE
+325 VNELYPIIEELFDE
-339 HWEGQPLRLVGV
+339 HWEGQALRLIGV
-351 NTTNLVSTNKV
+351 NTTNLVNTNKV

-374 ATEEKLN
+374 ASEEKLN
-381 QTLQKIKTKHG
+381 QTIQQIKTKHG
-392 NHLIQK
+392 THLIQK

-405 NK
+405 

>member
-1 MKKEEDLTLG
+1 MG

-23 NAFFASCETTL
+23 NAFFASCETIL
-34 RPELQKLPLA
+34 RPELQNLPLA

-76 AKKKCPSL
+76 AKKKCPHL
-84 VVVAANFDLYRKI
+84 VVASANFDLYRKI
-97 SQQFIDLLHTY
+97 SQQFIQLLHEY
-108 SDKVEKASID
+108 SDQVEKASID
-118 EAYVDVTHLYHQVHP
+118 EAYVDVTHLYQEIHP
-133 LLLAQQ
+133 LHLAQQ
-139 IQARILNELKIGCSI
+139 IQQRIFNELKIGCSI
-154 GIAPNKFLAKMASD
+154 GVAPNKFLEKMASD

-173 GITVLRKRDLPKMLW
+173 GITVLRKRDLPHILW
-188 PLPIEEMFG
+188 PMPIEEMFG
-197 IGKAS
+197 VGKAS

-208 LGINTINDLVHYKDV
+208 LGINTIGDLVHYKDV
-223 EKIEQL
+223 DKIEQL
-229 FGRHALKWIEDA
+229 FGHHALKWIENA
-241 KGNDQT
+241 KGNDQN

-263 TTFAKDYCFDE
+263 TTFSKDYCFDE

-282 MCIKTSNRLKRYQLY
+282 MCIKTSNRLKKYGLY
-297 AKTISIQLKDNT
+297 AKTISIQLKDT
-309 FKQITRSKTV
+309 SFKQITRSQTV
-319 EVPIQT
+319 QVPIQS
-325 VSEIYPIIEELFEE
+325 VNELYPIIEELFDE
-339 HWEGQPLRLVGV
+339 HWEGQALRLIGV
-351 NTTNLVSTNKV
+351 NTTNLVNTNKV

-374 ATEEKLN
+374 ASEEKLN
-381 QTLQKIKTKHG
+381 QTIQQIKTKHG
-392 NHLIQK
+392 THLIQK

-405 NK
+405 

>member
-1 MKKEEDLTLG
+1 MG

-23 NAFFASCETTL
+23 NAFFASCETIL
-34 RPELQKLPLA
+34 RPELQNLPLA

-76 AKKKCPSL
+76 AKKKCPHL
-84 VVVAANFDLYRKI
+84 VVASANFDLYRKI
-97 SQQFIDLLHTY
+97 SQQFIQLLHEY
-108 SDKVEKASID
+108 SDQVEKASID
-118 EAYVDVTHLYHQVHP
+118 EAYVDVTHLYQEIHP
-133 LLLAQQ
+133 LHLAQQ
-139 IQARILNELKIGCSI
+139 IQQRIFNELKIGCSI
-154 GIAPNKFLAKMASD
+154 GVAPNKFLAKMASD

-173 GITVLRKRDLPKMLW
+173 GITVLRKRDLPQILW
-188 PLPIEEMFG
+188 PMPIEEMFG
-197 IGKAS
+197 VGKAS

-208 LGINTINDLVHYKDV
+208 LGINTIGDLVHYKDV
-223 EKIEQL
+223 DKIEQL
-229 FGRHALKWIEDA
+229 FGHHALKWIENA
-241 KGNDQT
+241 KGNDQN

-263 TTFAKDYCFDE
+263 TTFSKDYCFDE

-282 MCIKTSNRLKRYQLY
+282 MCIKTSNRLKKYGLY
-297 AKTISIQLKDNT
+297 AKTISIQLKDT
-309 FKQITRSKTV
+309 SFKQITRSQTV
-319 EVPIQT
+319 QVPIQS
-325 VSEIYPIIEELFEE
+325 VNELYPIIEELFDE
-339 HWEGQPLRLVGV
+339 HWEGQALRLIGV
-351 NTTNLVSTNKV
+351 NTTNLVNTNKV

-374 ATEEKLN
+374 ASEEKLN
-381 QTLQKIKTKHG
+381 QTIQQIKTKHG
-392 NHLIQK
+392 THLIQK

-405 NK
+405 

>member
-1 MKKEEDLTLG
+1 MG

-23 NAFFASCETTL
+23 NAFFASCETIL
-34 RPELQKLPLA
+34 RPELQNLPLA

-76 AKKKCPSL
+76 AKKKCPHL
-84 VVVAANFDLYRKI
+84 VVASANFDLYRKI
-97 SQQFIDLLHTY
+97 SQQFIQLLHEY
-108 SDKVEKASID
+108 SDQVEKASID
-118 EAYVDVTHLYHQVHP
+118 EAYVDVTHLYQEIHP
-133 LLLAQQ
+133 LHLAQQ
-139 IQARILNELKIGCSI
+139 IQQRIFNELKIGCSI
-154 GIAPNKFLAKMASD
+154 GVAPNKFLAKMASD

-173 GITVLRKRDLPKMLW
+173 GITVLRKRDLPHILW
-188 PLPIEEMFG
+188 PMPIEEMFG
-197 IGKAS
+197 VGKAS

-208 LGINTINDLVHYKDV
+208 LGINTLGDLVHYKDV
-223 EKIEQL
+223 DKIEQL
-229 FGRHALKWIEDA
+229 FGHHALKWIENA
-241 KGNDQT
+241 KGTDQN

-263 TTFAKDYCFDE
+263 TTFSKDYCFDE

-282 MCIKTSNRLKRYQLY
+282 MCIKTSNRLKKYGLY
-297 AKTISIQLKDNT
+297 AKTISIQLKDT
-309 FKQITRSKTV
+309 SFKQITRSQTV
-319 EVPIQT
+319 QVPIQS
-325 VSEIYPIIEELFEE
+325 VNELYPIIEELFDE
-339 HWEGQPLRLVGV
+339 HWEGQALRLIGV
-351 NTTNLVSTNKV
+351 NTTNLVNTNKV

-374 ATEEKLN
+374 ASEEKLN
-381 QTLQKIKTKHG
+381 QTIQQIKTKHG
-392 NHLIQK
+392 THLIQK

-405 NK
+405 

>member
-1 MKKEEDLTLG
+1 MG

-23 NAFFASCETTL
+23 NAFFASCETIL
-34 RPELQKLPLA
+34 RPELQNLPLA

-76 AKKKCPSL
+76 AKKKCPHL
-84 VVVAANFDLYRKI
+84 VVASANFDLYRKI
-97 SQQFIDLLHTY
+97 SQQFIQLLHEY
-108 SDKVEKASID
+108 SDQVEKASID
-118 EAYVDVTHLYHQVHP
+118 EAYVDVTHLYQEIHP
-133 LLLAQQ
+133 LHLAQQ
-139 IQARILNELKIGCSI
+139 IQQRIFNELKIGCSI

-173 GITVLRKRDLPKMLW
+173 GITVLRKRDLPHILW
-188 PLPIEEMFG
+188 PMPIEEMFG
-197 IGKAS
+197 VGKAS

-208 LGINTINDLVHYKDV
+208 LGINTIGDLVHYKDV
-223 EKIEQL
+223 DKIEQL
-229 FGRHALKWIEDA
+229 FGHHALKWIENA
-241 KGNDQT
+241 KGNDQN

-263 TTFAKDYCFDE
+263 TTFSKDYCFDE

-282 MCIKTSNRLKRYQLY
+282 MCIKTSNRLKKYGLY
-297 AKTISIQLKDNT
+297 AKTISIQLKDT
-309 FKQITRSKTV
+309 SFKQITRSQTV
-319 EVPIQT
+319 QVPIQS
-325 VSEIYPIIEELFEE
+325 VNELYPIIEELFDE
-339 HWEGQPLRLVGV
+339 HWEGQALRLIGV
-351 NTTNLVSTNKV
+351 NKTNLVNTNKV

-374 ATEEKLN
+374 ASEEKLN
-381 QTLQKIKTKHG
+381 QTIQQIKTKHG
-392 NHLIQK
+392 THLIQK

-405 NK
+405 